1 MQFKSFFSVAAV
13 LLISSFALQEAQAQ
27 AAAPAKEPRLVNR
40 DELRVCMNTEAGF
53 APTRS
58 KLDAQRTANSAEVAA
73 IRAESAELAKEA
85 ESINEGDDRKQRA
98 FKRKVDA
105 HNARVQASNAALQ
118 ATRTELEAFAKT
130 ATAYNEQC
138 AGITFRTEDKEAIL
152 KEREA
157 APK

>member
-1 MQFKSFFSVAAV
+1 MQSKTLFSLAAV
-13 LLISSFALQEAQAQ
+13 LLVSTFAVHEVQAQ
-27 AAAPAKEPRLVNR
+27 AAPAKEPRLVNR
-40 DELRVCMNTEAGF
+40 DELRACMNTEAGF
-53 APTRS
+53 APTRT

-73 IRAESAELAKEA
+73 IRLESAELAKEA
-85 ESINEGDDRKQRA
+85 ETVNEGDDRKQRA

-152 KEREA
+152 KERAA